1 MCYRGTVQ
9 GEGHVAKKLKKKTH
23 KGLAKRVKVTA
34 TGKVLHRRGGK
45 SHLLSKKSSKHRRR
59 LSAPGELKGGQ
70 ARIVRRLLV
79 LQ

>member
-1 MCYRGTVQ
+1 VL
-9 GEGHVAKKLKKKTH
+9 GEAQVAKKLKRKMH

-59 LSAPGELKGGQ
+59 LSAPGEFKGGQ
-70 ARIVRRLLV
+70 ATIVRRLLA
-79 LQ
+79 LE

>member
-1 MCYRGTVQ
+1 
-9 GEGHVAKKLKKKTH
+9 VAKKLKKKMH

-59 LSAPGELKGGQ
+59 LSAPGEFKGGQ

-79 LQ
+79 LE